1 MWQSELIKTEISI
14 TFPEKNFF
22 SQMIQLLSKLPR
34 SLCLDSAL
42 LEIIGADRLLGLGK
56 ANRQQQVHSKFSH
69 AGDIT
74 CKTS

>member
-1 MWQSELIKTEISI
+1 
-14 TFPEKNFF
+14 
-22 SQMIQLLSKLPR
+22 MIQLLSKLPR

-42 LEIIGADRLLGLGK
+42 LEIIGGDRLLGLGK
-56 ANRQQQVHSKFSH
+56 AYRQQQVHSKFSH